1 MIIIYH
7 NKSKVTEIF
16 STETGT
22 FPNKINRNI
31 AEVLFDLTDKFRD
44 EIFVWCHESERHNLN
59 VSAIETLFH
68 HKKLL
73 FSYSSSTNSFLDNRL
88 GYFEDSPFIKI
99 NKEVRYATWQMNSC
113 VGAVHAS
120 VINACKKNLKAKDNF
135 DYFLNSF
142 AKSAMPHGLFCYSEP
157 RLLVQNKVVESKR
170 KSNTY
175 ELFRFTKQHYK
186 TRWVFLLFF
195 NLLLFEKQFQLVP
208 FVFSLFYRKRN
219 FNSEA
224 LNQIALTSN
233 KKIIEQGTID
243 VLIPTIGRKDYLL
256 NVLNNL
262 TSQTYLPKN
271 VIIIEQNPLENS
283 QSDLDFIQNSKWPFV
298 IKHHF
303 TNRSGAC
310 NARNI
315 GLTMVESEFTFFA
328 DDDIVFENDLLEKA
342 ILTFQTTG
350 NEVFLVA
357 CHLESQT
364 VIPHQIKQFAVFGA
378 GHAFVKSTCFKDLK
392 FNVVYEF
399 GFGED
404 NDFGMQ
410 LRNRGYDILYV
421 STSRILHLKAPIG
434 GFRTKPVLQ
443 WQNEEIQPKPSPTVM
458 LYRLLYDTKEQIQ
471 NYKSM
476 IFIKNLNSSFL
487 RNPFGYIKT
496 FKQKWNS
503 SVYWANNLKRQ
514 QS

>member
-7 NKSKVTEIF
+7 NKSKVTEIV

-22 FPNKINRNI
+22 FPSKVIPNI
-31 AEVLFDLTDKFRD
+31 AQVLIDLTDKFRD
-44 EIFVWCHESERHNLN
+44 EIVVWCHESERHNLN

-68 HKKLL
+68 HKKIL
-73 FSYSSSTNSFLDNRL
+73 FSYSSSTNNFLDNRL

-99 NKEVRYATWQMNSC
+99 NKEVTYATWQMNSC
-113 VGAVHAS
+113 VGAVHSS
-120 VINACKKNLKAKDNF
+120 VINACKKDLSANDNF

-157 RLLVQNKVVESKR
+157 RLLKQKKVVESKR

-195 NLLLFEKQFQLVP
+195 NLLFFEKQFQLVP
-208 FVFSLFYRKRN
+208 FIFSLFYRKRN

-233 KKIIEQGTID
+233 KKNIEHGTID
-243 VLIPTIGRKDYLL
+243 VLIPTIGRKKYLL
-256 NVLNNL
+256 NVLINL
-262 TSQTYLPKN
+262 ASQTYLPKN

-303 TNRSGAC
+303 TNISGAC

-392 FNVVYEF
+392 FNVAYEF

-404 NDFGMQ
+404 NDFAMQ

-443 WQNEEIQPKPSPTVM
+443 WQNEEIQPKPSPTLM
-458 LYRLLYDTKEQIQ
+458 LYRLFYDTKEQIQ